1 MIKTKELVTYDVV
14 EKGIDVLIN
23 EFINKTPNVKI
34 VDIKY
39 CSRSGISAALIIY
52 SDGYKWLI

>member
-52 SDGYKWLI
+52 SDGYK